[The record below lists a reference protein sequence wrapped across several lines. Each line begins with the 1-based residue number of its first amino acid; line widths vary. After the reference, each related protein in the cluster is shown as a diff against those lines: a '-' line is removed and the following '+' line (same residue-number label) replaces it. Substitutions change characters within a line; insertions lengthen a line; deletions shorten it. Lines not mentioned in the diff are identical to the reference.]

1 MLSRL
6 IDWHFVKIY
15 ASNSVQKTSK
25 VEILPRESTRL
36 VSSVEYSDNFKEFDG
51 LLMMMTLDFA
61 VTAGDADLLS

>member
-1 MLSRL
+1 MPATA
-6 IDWHFVKIY
+6 HK
-15 ASNSVQKTSK
+15 KTSK

-61 VTAGDADLLS
+61 GDADLLS

>member
-1 MLSRL
+1 MPATA
-6 IDWHFVKIY
+6 HK
-15 ASNSVQKTSK
+15 KTSK

-36 VSSVEYSDNFKEFDG
+36 VRFVEYSDNFKEFDG